1 LICPC
6 WRRSRG
12 HIATAL
18 FPAFLALLCRT
29 AVAQQIPAT
38 PPISIADGAYTLHV
52 TVREVV
58 VDLVAV
64 DSRNHT
70 LRNLT
75 PADLSVFEKLE
86 HSGKLPGRI
95 TRLRLVEPSQDLAAP
110 GAVQS
115 GFRIGVASTCQ
126 ERASLHY
133 ELSYQPSADGWASGF
148 HQVQIAA
155 NRGVRLFYRHR
166 YYVGETAPPPQ
177 PPKKSHAQWDE
188 ELRQAACERPPVPF
202 SISLR
207 AALIATGRSDVLRYS
222 VALDSDS
229 LQFVSLEENGR
240 KADLDY
246 AACNFNSSGQP
257 LSYFQVSVA
266 PVMSPVDFARAQAH
280 GFPRLLEFPARDDIA
295 MTRFV
300 VRDRETG
307 NLGSADVLFRRL
319 GGTPQLEA
327 EAEARVAENRKK
339 EAEMEKALAYGSV
352 EAVPPPGPIG
362 SFGSIVP
369 TPGAFCGD
377 VYELPNT
384 TGFLPDYRSL
394 DPVGSIYTHALV
406 VPNQQFWT
414 TAGVP
419 GVTSRNEWF
428 GIDYYGF
435 FWIRT
440 PGKYRFRLTSDDG
453 AVLQIDD
460 QRVVEN
466 DGLHSVSSS
475 HGQID
480 LDEGRHSIHVPY
492 FQGPI
497 AVALVLMVQPPGE
510 EWKVFDLR
518 DYAPPKDTDQ
528 VPEK

>member
-1 LICPC
+1 LSR
-6 WRRSRG
+6 WRSG
-12 HIATAL
+12 FST
-18 FPAFLALLCRT
+18 AFLLACAWLFCT
-29 AVAQQIPAT
+29 AAEAQQS
-38 PPISIADGAYTLHV
+38 PPPSFDDSAYTLHV

-64 DSRNHT
+64 DSRNHA
-70 LRNLT
+70 LRDLT
-75 PADLSVFEKLE
+75 PADLSVSEKLE

-155 NRGVRLFYRHR
+155 ANRGVRLFYRHR
-166 YYVGETAPPPQ
+166 YYVGETSPPPRLE
-177 PPKKSHAQWDE
+177 KKTPAQWGE
-188 ELRQAACERPPVPF
+188 ELRQAACAHPTEPF

-207 AALIATGRSDVLRYS
+207 AALIASGRSDVLRYS
-222 VALDSDS
+222 VSLEPDS

-240 KADLDY
+240 KAELDY
-246 AACNFNSSGQP
+246 AACNFNAAGQP
-257 LSYFQVSVA
+257 LSYFQVSIA

-300 VRDRETG
+300 VRDRATG
-307 NLGSADVLFRRL
+307 NLGTADVLFRRI
-319 GGTPQLEA
+319 GGTPELQA

-339 EAEMEKALAYGSV
+339 EAEMEKELAYGSI

-377 VYELPNT
+377 VYEIPNS
-384 TGFLPDYRSL
+384 TGFLPDYRTL

-414 TAGVP
+414 TPGIP

-428 GIDYYGF
+428 GVDYYGF

-453 AVLQIDD
+453 AVVQIDD
-460 QRVVEN
+460 QRVTEN

-480 LDEGRHSIHVPY
+480 LDAGRHSIHVPY

-518 DYAPPKDTDQ
+518 DYAPEAPAGLLST
-528 VPEK
+528 P